1 MENTNTLFLQ
11 NAQVNYYLN
20 SKDDKDKDKA
30 TISFTDFFG
39 QEVVIDLTTEQL
51 KKLQIL
57 IENDLKTRMAV

>member
-1 MENTNTLFLQ
+1 MENTNTLILH
-11 NAQVNYYLN
+11 NAQVNYYLC

-39 QEVVIDLTTEQL
+39 QEVIIDLTTEQL

-57 IENDLKTRMAV
+57 IENDLKTRMTD

>member
-1 MENTNTLFLQ
+1 MENTNTLILQ

-39 QEVVIDLTTEQL
+39 QEVIIDLTTEQL

-57 IENDLKTRMAV
+57 IENDLKTRMTV